1 MCKKEQCGEN
11 PSTIA
16 ELDPVKQKFICVR
29 RGKQHYHEV
38 RLFGGPGGL
47 LGMLNLQQSNTHF
60 RRKGHFSLWHCERT
74 EAELL
79 RLNVVFFF
87 SIHNQLSLPRCI
99 IHTVFVVTVFCRIW
113 WNAEVTSCSAAIL
126 KHKRQTISAQRHDE
140 REQTKRCCLTDDW
153 RLGCV
158 FSWR

>member
-74 EAELL
+74 DAELL

-87 SIHNQLSLPRCI
+87 LHPRPAQFTSLHYSHSVCCHSLLSHLMKC
-99 IHTVFVVTVFCRIW
+99 
-113 WNAEVTSCSAAIL
+113 
-126 KHKRQTISAQRHDE
+126 
-140 REQTKRCCLTDDW
+140 
-153 RLGCV
+153 
-158 FSWR
+158 